1 MAFNIRDIRS
11 VESTKNISFQRCE
24 KIKHLPVFSL
34 LTTPLKISGSYPPY
48 YHMQGLFLSLYEG
61 QLQFSACYHLT
72 VFSAKITEYV
82 PQINREPC
90 F

>member
-48 YHMQGLFLSLYEG
+48 YHIDRKS
-61 QLQFSACYHLT
+61 
-72 VFSAKITEYV
+72 VV
-82 PQINREPC
+82 
-90 F
+90 